1 MLKPPNTPTDF
12 RLLLPESIWLEP
24 EDFNRAK
31 NISNR
36 ASHESSQWQIYLNT
50 LALFA
55 LEKWL
60 KERMLEQSISTS
72 EQIIENTGRLK
83 IGEFK
88 VCAIATDNLLDE
100 LVELPRNV
108 VESSELTTHFYA
120 ILEVL
125 EEQEEV
131 IFRGCLN
138 YDELINYCEPINLQP
153 QDNFYQLPLS
163 LFDTEP
169 NHLLFYCR
177 FLEPTSISLPVGTTQ
192 MTTAEPVEYVRE
204 STTKLS
210 QWLQDVFDETW
221 QTIDFLI
228 NPEANLE
235 YGLRN
240 DADEELKR
248 AKLIDLGMQLGKQ
261 SVALLVKIK
270 EETNEKLAVSVQ
282 LHPDGE
288 ARHLPPNLKLI
299 LLSKA
304 GKVLQEVQ
312 SRTQDNYIQLK
323 PFKGEKGKR
332 FQIQVSLAS
341 LSITENFEL

>member
-1 MLKPPNTPTDF
+1 MLNFPDAQTDF
-12 RLLLPESIWLEP
+12 RLLLPESIWLET
-24 EDFNRAK
+24 EDLDRAK
-31 NISNR
+31 NIIQR
-36 ASHESSQWQIYLNT
+36 ATHESNQWQVYLNT
-50 LALFA
+50 LALFG

-60 KERMLEQSISTS
+60 KERMPEQSISTS
-72 EQIIENTGRLK
+72 EQIIENTGRLN

-108 VESSELTTHFYA
+108 LESPELTTHFYA
-120 ILEVL
+120 LVEVL

-138 YDELINYCEPINLQP
+138 YDQLINYRERINLQP
-153 QDNFYQLPLS
+153 QNNFYQLPLS

-177 FLEPTSISLPVGTTQ
+177 FLKPKSISLPVGSAQ
-192 MTTAEPVEYVRE
+192 MTTAKSPKYVRE

-210 QWLQDVFDETW
+210 QWLQNIFDETW
-221 QTIDFLI
+221 QTIDSLV
-228 NPEANLE
+228 NPEANLG

-240 DADEELKR
+240 ADEEVKR
-248 AKLIDLGMQLGKQ
+248 AKLIDLGMQLGQ
-261 SVALLVKIK
+261 QNVVLLVKIK
-270 EETNEKLAVSVQ
+270 GIPNGKLAVSIQ
-282 LHPDGE
+282 LHPGGE
-288 ARHLPPNLKLI
+288 ARHLPPNLKLT

-304 GKVLQEVQ
+304 GKNLQQVQ

-323 PFKGEKGKR
+323 PFRGEKGKR
-332 FQIQVSLAS
+332 FQIQVSLGS

>member
-1 MLKPPNTPTDF
+1 MFKSPNASTDF
-12 RLLLPESIWLEP
+12 RLLLPESIWLET
-24 EDFNRAK
+24 EDFDRAK
-31 NISNR
+31 SISER
-36 ASHESSQWQIYLNT
+36 SSHESNQWQIYLNT

-60 KERMLEQSISTS
+60 KERMPEQSISKS
-72 EQIIENTGRLK
+72 DRIIENTGRLN

-108 VESSELTTHFYA
+108 VDSSELTTHFYV

-138 YDELINYCEPINLQP
+138 YDQLIDYRDRLNLQP

-163 LFDTEP
+163 LFDPEP
-169 NHLLFYCR
+169 NHLLFNCR
-177 FLEPTSISLPVGTTQ
+177 FLKPTSIPLPVGSAQ
-192 MTTAEPVEYVRE
+192 MTTATPKEYVRE

-210 QWLQDVFDETW
+210 QWLQNVFDGTW
-221 QTIDFLI
+221 QTIDSLI
-228 NPEANLE
+228 NPEANLV

-240 DADEELKR
+240 ADEEIKR
-248 AKLIDLGMQLGKQ
+248 AKLFDLGMQFGKQ
-261 SVALLVKIK
+261 KVALLVKIK
-270 EETNEKLAVSVQ
+270 GEPNGKLAVSIQ
-282 LHPDGE
+282 LHPGGE

-304 GKVLQEVQ
+304 GQVLQEVQ

-332 FQIQVSLAS
+332 FQIQVSLES